1 MILTPEEQ
9 ENIRKTIVEKVPEE
23 FGITGRLWTLGRT
36 REYIQKEFHK
46 TINERTLSDYMKR
59 WGMSCQRPVKRAK
72 AENAIIYWADE
83 TGVSNCDI
91 VERSFSPKGRPPV
104 LPVETKRQR
113 VNMISAISSQG
124 SVRFMVYQDTMN
136 QQRLI
141 RFMERLMRTS
151 EQNVFL
157 ILDIISELKARK

>member
-1 MILTPEEQ
+1 M
-9 ENIRKTIVEKVPEE
+9 
-23 FGITGRLWTLGRT
+23 
-36 REYIQKEFHK
+36 
-46 TINERTLSDYMKR
+46 
-59 WGMSCQRPVKRAK
+59 KRAK

-83 TGVSNCDI
+83 TGVSSWEI
-91 VERSFSPKGRPPV
+91 VERGFSLKGRPPV

-141 RFMERLMRTS
+141 RTS
-151 EQNVFL
+151 EQKVFL
-157 ILDIISELKARK
+157 ILDNLKVHHGKLAAAWLEKNKEKIEVFFREYPKFCVTAQDGVNRAKVQAGG